1 MSVNGPEKNSCPCS
15 FQVDAVPP
23 FRLDLTAWALRRRA
37 DNAIDRWDGQTY
49 RRVLQVNRTPV
60 EVAVTQTQGVDAP
73 QLEVA
78 IDGVQLTPAVRSA
91 VTGTLDLLLGLS
103 LGVEEFHRFARGDA
117 RLGLLAQRF
126 RGLKPPR
133 FPTLWEA
140 LVNGIAC
147 QQLTLTLG
155 IRLLNRLAEHY
166 GARCASRRALAYAF
180 PDPADLCD
188 VPLDALRRLGFSG
201 QKARAITEL
210 ARSAAERPAMLGT
223 LAELG
228 DAQCLERLMQLR
240 GIGRWTAEYVLLRG
254 LGRVHVFPGDDV
266 GARRN
271 LQRWLGIGD
280 ALDYEAV
287 RRTLAPWRPYAGLIY
302 FHLLLQ
308 RLAESECLQ

>member
-1 MSVNGPEKNSCPCS
+1 MAANDPEKDSRPRS
-15 FQVDAVPP
+15 FQVGAVPP
-23 FRLDLTAWALRRRA
+23 FRLDLTVWGLRRRA
-37 DNAIDRWDGQTY
+37 DNAIDRWDGRTY
-49 RRVLQVNRTPV
+49 RRVLQIDGTPA
-60 EVAVTQTQGVDAP
+60 EVAVTQTQGIDAP

-78 IDGVQLTPAVRSA
+78 VDGVPLTPAVRSA
-91 VTGTLDLLLGLS
+91 VTGTLDLLLGLPLS
-103 LGVEEFHRFARGDA
+103 VDEFHNLARDDA
-117 RLGLLAQRF
+117 RLGPLAQRF

-133 FPTLWEA
+133 FPSVWEA

-147 QQLTLTLG
+147 QQLTLTVG
-155 IRLLNRLAEHY
+155 IRLLNRLAEHH
-166 GARCASRRALAYAF
+166 GARYAPRRAPAYAF
-180 PDPADLCD
+180 PCPEDLCD
-188 VPLDALRRLGFSG
+188 VPLDALRRLGFSV

-210 ARSAAERPAMLGT
+210 ARGIAERSTRLET
-223 LAELG
+223 LADMG

-240 GIGRWTAEYVLLRG
+240 GIGRWTAEYALLRG

-271 LQRWLGIGD
+271 LQRWLDIGE

-308 RLAESECLQ
+308 RLAESECLP